1 MALIQCPVC
10 GKDVSESTTAC
21 PHRGEPVK
29 MNQATPQIVESGTE
43 NITVTDGNRFEL
55 AVETNPKNQA
65 VTQQLVRQGKRV
77 VNVYTTS
84 SQRWDWCSNF
94 GKTM

>member
-10 GKDVSESTTAC
+10 GKDVSENATAC
-21 PHRGEPVK
+21 PHCGEPVK
-29 MNQATPQIVESGTE
+29 KVQAAPKIVESGTE
-43 NITVTDGNRFEL
+43 YFTVTDGNRFEL

-77 VNVYTTS
+77 VNVYTTY
-84 SQRWDWCSNF
+84 SQHWDWCSNF